1 MFNYVGNKIYMTIKE
16 TNTATGLPISF
27 LRKGVRA
34 GTIPH
39 IMSGNVYMINVPKM
53 LETLEQAL
61 SG

>member
-1 MFNYVGNKIYMTIKE
+1 MSDYIGNKIYMTIKE
-16 TNTATGLPISF
+16 ANAATGLSTSF

-53 LETLEQAL
+53 LEMLEQAV

>member
-1 MFNYVGNKIYMTIKE
+1 MSDYIGNKIYMTIKE
-16 TNTATGLPISF
+16 TNAVTGLSISF
-27 LRKGVRA
+27 LRKGVKA